1 MNPQDL
7 QRASFRG
14 IPFLVTST
22 GFTGGRRLV
31 RKRFPNSDRQA
42 LEDLGLN
49 PREFTI
55 SGVIA
60 AQRDPSGAEIKDYRE
75 VRNALIEALES
86 RGTGVLVHPFL
97 GRFEKVGV
105 VSFNLSESMTS
116 LGSSPIEITFSIND
130 ADALPK
136 VTESVVGSITA
147 GSETVSIAAKADVKD
162 RFEVTESFSGNFGDA
177 VTKTTAVVNAV
188 RDAVEVIASDEMAVD
203 AFDLRTQDYE
213 DAIFSSISNPEVLG
227 EDTVELV
234 NAIDDLYTNS
244 ADTFSSLSRLF
255 DFGDDDTVITQNTA
269 GQIERVLNR
278 NVMNS
283 AVQSSSLSQAYL
295 AAAKLTFV
303 TTNDIDD
310 ASEILENQ
318 WLKLLSAGIMGENVE
333 ESIAMLRVSAKS
345 FFEQERDLRPRVVTV
360 RTNLTSTNLLAYRY
374 YGESTQGNTIAELN
388 GFQDGAGIEGDVKV
402 LSA

>member
-1 MNPQDL
+1 MDPRDL

-14 IPFLVTST
+14 VSFLVTST

-49 PREFTI
+49 PREFVI

-86 RGTGVLVHPFL
+86 RGSGVLVHPFL
-97 GRFEKVGV
+97 GRFEKVAV
-105 VSFNLSESMTS
+105 VNFNLAESMTS
-116 LGSSPIEITFSIND
+116 LGSAPIEITFSIND

-147 GSETVSIAAKADVKD
+147 GSGAVLVAAVASVASG
-162 RFEVTESFSGNFGDA
+162 FGVTESFFGNFDDA
-177 VTKTTAVVNAV
+177 VTKITAVGDGV
-188 RDAVEVIASDEMAVD
+188 RDAVEVTAVEVDTLD
-203 AFDLRTQDYE
+203 AFVLKIENFQGSVLTSIGNPQVLGQDTIDLV
-213 DAIFSSISNPEVLG
+213 SSIR
-227 EDTVELV
+227 
-234 NAIDDLYTNS
+234 DLYPNQV
-244 ADTFSSLSRLF
+244 DTFFSLTRLF
-255 DFGDDDTVITQNTA
+255 DFGDNDTMIAQNTA
-269 GQIERVLNR
+269 GRTERTINR

-283 AVQSSSLSQAYL
+283 AVQSASLSEAYL
-295 AAAKLTFV
+295 AAANVTFD
-303 TTNDIDD
+303 TTDDIDD
-310 ASEILENQ
+310 ASVILEDQ
-318 WLKLLSAGIMGENVE
+318 WQKLLSAGIMDEDEE
-333 ESIAMLRVSAKS
+333 ESLTKLRVSANL
-345 FFEQERDLRPRVVTV
+345 FFDQERDLRPRVITV
-360 RTNLTSTNLLAYRY
+360 RTNLTSASLLAYQY
-374 YGESTQGNTIAELN
+374 YGESKEGDTIAKLN

>member
-1 MNPQDL
+1 MDPRDL
-7 QRASFRG
+7 RRASFRG

-86 RGTGVLVHPFL
+86 RGSGVLVHPFL

-136 VTESVVGSITA
+136 FTESVVGSITA
-147 GSETVSIAAKADVKD
+147 GSRAVSIATKADVKE
-162 RFEVTESFSGNFGDA
+162 RFKVTESFSGNFGDA
-177 VTKTTAVVNAV
+177 ATKITAVLNSV
-188 RDAVEVIASDEMAVD
+188 RDAVEVIASEELAVD

-213 DAIFSSISNPEVLG
+213 NAILSSISNPEVLG
-227 EDTVELV
+227 EDTVNLID
-234 NAIDDLYTNS
+234 AIDGLYANS
-244 ADTFSSLSRLF
+244 ANTFSSLSRLF
-255 DFGDDDTVITQNTA
+255 DFGDNDTTIPQNTS
-269 GQIERVLNR
+269 GQIQRVLNR

-283 AVQSSSLSQAYL
+283 IVQSSSLSQAYL
-295 AAAKLTFV
+295 AAAKLTF
-303 TTNDIDD
+303 TTTDDIDT
-310 ASEILENQ
+310 ASEILEDQ
-318 WLKLLSAGIMGENVE
+318 WQKLLSVEIMEEDVE
-333 ESIAMLRVSAKS
+333 ESVAKLRVSANL
-345 FFEQERDLRPRVVTV
+345 FFDQERDLRPRVITV
-360 RTNLTSTNLLAYRY
+360 HTNLTSTNLLAYRY
-374 YGESTQGNTIAELN
+374 YGESTQGDTIAKLN